1 MSDLI
6 KRVQAREILSG
17 IGRPT
22 VEVELWTERGR
33 RVSASVPSG
42 TSRGKYEAFELYDG
56 GQRFRGLGVQNAVRN
71 VNEIIGPAI
80 IGRDVAHQR
89 ELDFLLL
96 RLDGTEDKSRF
107 GSNAL
112 LGVSLAVARAGAESA
127 GVPLYQHLGDLQA
140 YRLPL
145 PVVTVLAGGKY
156 SPSPLDFED
165 YLLVLE
171 GFPRFADGL
180 EALVATRQTLGE
192 LVEEQFGAVPDVG
205 GALAPPIGD
214 TRHAFD
220 VMLAAIRIAGFEGRI
235 TLGLDVAGSNLRTG
249 GGRYAVGGRHITAE
263 EMVAYFVDLVQQYP
277 LVFIEDPFDQDDFDS
292 FAALTAALPD
302 REIVG
307 DDLFASNIHRL
318 ERGIRRRA
326 GNTILLKANQIG
338 TVTEVWDT
346 GVMAR
351 ENGVD
356 VAVSIRSSDTNDPF
370 VADLAVA
377 LHARQIKLGSPVRG
391 ERNAKYNRL
400 LRIEE
405 ELGVQ
410 PLLGQPRPHTFSVV
424 EPY

>member
-1 MSDLI
+1 
-6 KRVQAREILSG
+6 
-17 IGRPT
+17 
-22 VEVELWTERGR
+22 
-33 RVSASVPSG
+33 
-42 TSRGKYEAFELYDG
+42 
-56 GQRFRGLGVQNAVRN
+56 
-71 VNEIIGPAI
+71 
-80 IGRDVAHQR
+80 
-89 ELDFLLL
+89 
-96 RLDGTEDKSRF
+96 
-107 GSNAL
+107 
-112 LGVSLAVARAGAESA
+112 
-127 GVPLYQHLGDLQA
+127 
-140 YRLPL
+140 
-145 PVVTVLAGGKY
+145 
-156 SPSPLDFED
+156 
-165 YLLVLE
+165 
-171 GFPRFADGL
+171 
-180 EALVATRQTLGE
+180 
-192 LVEEQFGAVPDVG
+192 
-205 GALAPPIGD
+205 
-214 TRHAFD
+214 
-220 VMLAAIRIAGFEGRI
+220 MLAAIRIAGFEGRI